1 MEIAF
6 YVMYFPESPS
16 SIPSEKKNVQSQQN
30 DFKTVKWVYNL
41 AHNNLSR
48 GRIGHARS
56 DQS

>member
-30 DFKTVKWVYNL
+30 DFKTVK
-41 AHNNLSR
+41 
-48 GRIGHARS
+48 
-56 DQS
+56 